1 MSKPVITTVVPNAIY
16 NPVFQPEITAKTKL
30 GPGIPMS
37 SFFGWSDAV
46 TINQITKR
54 SDRLTL
60 AKQYY
65 LHAEAMATINS
76 TIGSKQFE
84 DFRLIVSEGFYQVGP
99 SESLDVSDG
108 ICHLKTTG
116 QAVVYELRNTKGD
129 IAFSKT
135 FDLAVYWANTLDFE
149 KLILNYDTYN
159 PDGSLHAD
167 IVLIMPE
174 IIAPWSV
181 RYENIVETRF
191 NNNVQTTNE
200 LMEILI

>member
-1 MSKPVITTVVPNAIY
+1 
-16 NPVFQPEITAKTKL
+16 
-30 GPGIPMS
+30 
-37 SFFGWSDAV
+37 
-46 TINQITKR
+46 
-54 SDRLTL
+54 
-60 AKQYY
+60 
-65 LHAEAMATINS
+65 MATVNS

-99 SESLDVSDG
+99 SENLDVSDG

-116 QAVVYELRNTKGD
+116 QAVVYELRNTRGD

-135 FDLAVYWANTLDFE
+135 FDLAVYWANNLDFE

-159 PDGSLHAD
+159 PDGSLHVD

>member
-1 MSKPVITTVVPNAIY
+1 MAVITTIVPNPLY
-16 NPVFQPEITAKTKL
+16 NPVWQADITAKTKL
-30 GPGIPMS
+30 GDGITMS
-37 SFFGWSDAV
+37 NFFGWSDAV
-46 TINQITKR
+46 TINEVTKR
-54 SDRLTL
+54 SDRVTL

-65 LHAEAMATINS
+65 LHAEAIATVNS

-84 DFRLIVSEGFYQVGP
+84 DFRLIVSEGFYKTGP
-99 SESLDVSDG
+99 SEELDISDG
-108 ICHLKTTG
+108 INHFKTTG

-135 FDLAVYWANTLDFE
+135 FDLAVYWANNLDFE

-159 PDGSLHAD
+159 PDGSLHVD

>member
-1 MSKPVITTVVPNAIY
+1 MSN
-16 NPVFQPEITAKTKL
+16 
-30 GPGIPMS
+30 
-37 SFFGWSDAV
+37 FFGWNDSV
-46 TINQITKR
+46 TINQVTKR
-54 SDRLTL
+54 SDRVTL

-65 LHAEAMATINS
+65 LHAEAIATVNS

-84 DFRLIVSEGFYQVGP
+84 DFRLIVSEGFYKTGP
-99 SESLDVSDG
+99 TEELDISDG
-108 ICHLKTTG
+108 INHFKTTG

-135 FDLAVYWANTLDFE
+135 FDLAVYWKNTINFK
-149 KLILNYDTYN
+149 KLILDYDTYN
-159 PDGSLHAD
+159 PDGTLHAC
-167 IVLIMPE
+167 IILIMPE
-174 IIAPWSV
+174 IISPWNV